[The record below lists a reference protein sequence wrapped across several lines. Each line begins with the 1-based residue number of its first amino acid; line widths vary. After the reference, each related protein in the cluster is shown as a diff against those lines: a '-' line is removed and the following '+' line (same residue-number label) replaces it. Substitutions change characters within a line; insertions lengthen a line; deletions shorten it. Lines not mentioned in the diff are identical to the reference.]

1 MIAGLLDRL
10 LGTAPEAPSDEDA
23 RLALA
28 ALMVRIARADNN
40 YETVEKERIDALLR
54 TRYGLAEDEV
64 LALRAEAET
73 LEAEAPDTVRFTRAI
88 KDAVPHEER
97 LAVLESL
104 WSVVLADDEREQHED
119 ALLRV
124 VSGLLGLTDTESAR
138 ARQKAAAK

>member
-23 RLALA
+23 RFALA

>member
-28 ALMVRIARADNN
+28 ALMVRIARADNK

-54 TRYGLAEDEV
+54 TRYGLAGDEV
-64 LALRAEAET
+64 LALRAEAEEV
-73 LEAEAPDTVRFTRAI
+73 EAEAPDTVRFTRAI

>member
-138 ARQKAAAK
+138 ARQRAAAK

>member
-54 TRYGLAEDEV
+54 TRYGLAGDEV